1 MLTAYTADEL
11 RQRAQQ
17 EAQAH
22 AAERARAAAER
33 RAAERAATERDVRAR
48 ADAIVGQF
56 ELGQDAHRA
65 MAGMRDLFGE
75 ERGA

>member
-1 MLTAYTADEL
+1 MLTAYTAEKL

-17 EAQAH
+17 EAQAQ

-33 RAAERAATERDVRAR
+33 RAAERAAAQRDIRAR

-56 ELGQDAHRA
+56 ELGQDARRA
-65 MAGMRDLFGE
+65 MCGMGDLFE
-75 ERGA
+75 